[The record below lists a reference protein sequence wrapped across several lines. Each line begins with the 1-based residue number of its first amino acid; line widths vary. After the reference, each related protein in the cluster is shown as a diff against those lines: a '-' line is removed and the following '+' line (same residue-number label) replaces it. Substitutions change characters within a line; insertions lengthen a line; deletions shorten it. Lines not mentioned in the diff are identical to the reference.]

1 MNQNFKKRFQRTN
14 RHRKML
20 TSLVMGEMKIKVRMS
35 YQNLP
40 ENLSIPGVSEARST
54 RDSHIAGEKVNL

>member
-1 MNQNFKKRFQRTN
+1 
-14 RHRKML
+14 ML
-20 TSLVMGEMKIKVRMS
+20 TSLVMGEMKIKIRMS